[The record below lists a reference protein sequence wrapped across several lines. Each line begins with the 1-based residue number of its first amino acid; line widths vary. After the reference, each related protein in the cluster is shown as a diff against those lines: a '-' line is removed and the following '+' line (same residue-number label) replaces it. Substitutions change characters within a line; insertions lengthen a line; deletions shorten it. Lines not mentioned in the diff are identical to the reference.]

1 VPDRTGEEPHAG
13 DAARRLEQAGQ
24 GHLVLHART
33 LLPFASGEFLGMAAG
48 FPWEEIE
55 RGFRHPPPPPPP
67 TLRPPQ
73 ALTWKRQ
80 EREPGLRRRLA
91 DLGWRFLA
99 GGRVATVLLAGGQ
112 GTRLGADVPKGCLV
126 LGPEPDRTLY
136 RVHAERVAAV
146 GRRAGR
152 AVPLFVVVSG
162 ATEEPTRR
170 AFADP
175 AAFGLEP
182 GQVRFV
188 VQRELPALDDEGR
201 ALLAAPGR
209 LATAPDGHGGF
220 LRVMLEDGTLDGLL
234 RDGFDALT
242 TFQVDN
248 PLALPL
254 DPVML
259 GWMVERRAHAV
270 GKAVRKRDPSEKV
283 GVYARDLEGRH
294 RIVEY
299 SEVPA
304 EGLPPEV
311 VLGSIALHG
320 FALRWLVETLRA
332 PLDALPLHRAR
343 KKVPFLASDGRVEQ
357 PSTPNA
363 WKLERF
369 VFDLLPHAPRVEVHE
384 VAREREFAPIKNATG
399 EDSPETAR
407 ALVEAEAR
415 RRAAEGAEDDR
426 APDASNR

>member
-1 VPDRTGEEPHAG
+1 VPEGTGE
-13 DAARRLEQAGQ
+13 AADDVARAAHRLERAGQ
-24 GHLVLHART
+24 GHLVEHAKA
-33 LLPFASGEFLGMAAG
+33 LLPFASGEFLNAAAAL
-48 FPWEEIE
+48 PWEEIE
-55 RGFRHPPPPPPP
+55 RGFRHPPPPPSP

-73 ALTWKRQ
+73 ALTFKRQ

-91 DLGWRFLA
+91 DLGLRFLA

-112 GTRLGADVPKGCLV
+112 GTRLGGSVPKGLVV

-136 RVHAERVAAV
+136 RVHAERVADV
-146 GRRAGR
+146 GRRVGR
-152 AVPLFVVVSG
+152 PVPLFVVVS
-162 ATEEPTRR
+162 ASTEEPTRE

-175 AAFGLEP
+175 AAYGLEP

-220 LRVMLEDGTLDGLL
+220 LRVMLEDGTLDELVRAGV
-234 RDGFDALT
+234 DAIT

-270 GKAVRKRDPSEKV
+270 GKAVRKRDDAEKV

-299 SEVPA
+299 SEVP
-304 EGLPPEV
+304 EGGLPPEI

-320 FALRWLVETLRA
+320 FALRWLVETLRGA
-332 PLDALPLHRAR
+332 EDALPLHRAR
-343 KKVPFLASDGRVEQ
+343 KKVPVLGADGRTHV
-357 PSTPNA
+357 PASPNG

-369 VFDLLPHAPRVEVHE
+369 VFDLLPHAPRAEVHE

-399 EDSPETAR
+399 EDSLESAR

-415 RRAAEGAEDDR
+415 RQAQSPES
-426 APDASNR
+426 PDTIPNT

>member
-1 VPDRTGEEPHAG
+1 VPDATGEALDG
-13 DAARRLEQAGQ
+13 ADVAQAARRLEGAGQ
-24 GHLVLHART
+24 GHLVAHART
-33 LLPFASGEFLGMAAG
+33 LLPFAAREFLRAAAAI
-48 FPWEEIE
+48 PWEEIE

-73 ALTWKRQ
+73 ALTLKRQ

-91 DLGWRFLA
+91 DLGLRLLG

-112 GTRLGADVPKGCLV
+112 GTRLGSSVPKGLVV
-126 LGPEPDRTLY
+126 LGPEPERTLY
-136 RVHAERVAAV
+136 RVHAERVAATS
-146 GRRAGR
+146 RRVGR
-152 AVPLFVVVSG
+152 AVPLYVVVS
-162 ATEEPTRR
+162 ASTEASTRE

-175 AAFGLEP
+175 TAYGLER

-188 VQRELPALDDEGR
+188 LQRELPALDDGGR
-201 ALLAAPGR
+201 ALLAEPGR

-220 LRVMLEDGTLDGLL
+220 LRVMVEDGTLDELL
-234 RDGFDALT
+234 ARGVDAIT

-270 GKAVRKRDPSEKV
+270 GKAVRKRDPAERV
-283 GVYARDLEGRH
+283 GVYARDVEGRH

-299 SEVPA
+299 SEVP
-304 EGLPPEV
+304 EGGLPPEI

-332 PLDALPLHRAR
+332 REDALPLHRAR
-343 KKVPFLASDGRVEQ
+343 KKVPSLGADGRTVVPE
-357 PSTPNA
+357 SPNG

-369 VFDLLPHAPRVEVHE
+369 VFDVLPHAPRAEVHE

-399 EDSPETAR
+399 EDSLESAR
-407 ALVEAEAR
+407 ALVEAETR
-415 RRAAEGAEDDR
+415 RQAQDT
-426 APDASNR
+426 